1 MNILNWILF
10 ILLNVCLVS
19 GISSFRLI
27 TNIVIWLFLSEE
39 CYFCAFLW
47 LLLVFPL
54 QFVFLPILYEFIN
67 KKSQIF
73 LFLNKL
79 KNLIFCLKILF
90 VSLIADIFSL
100 FVFSKIWEIHML
112 HSLFF
117 CFFGSLFASFFSLAI
132 WLRLRKCIIFSLR
145 KIIKFIGKWLS
156 KRKFA
161 TLKNII
167 ITMHL
172 IFAGEIVAICFSP
185 NTDSYLFLL
194 FSEIMPLLLVE
205 IISILSFVKKQKVK
219 PFQKGVI
226 FIVALLIFIHTQ
238 LATILQF
245 LTILRWDSHF
255 DPNNISHLN
264 NVIVNFLINIMGL
277 QEF

>member
-54 QFVFLPILYEFIN
+54 QFVFLPILYEFLN

-100 FVFSKIWEIHML
+100 FVFSKIREIPML

-132 WLRLRKCIIFSLR
+132 WLKLRKCILFKLR
-145 KIIKFIGKWLS
+145 KEIKSIGKWLG
-156 KRKFA
+156 KRRFV
-161 TLKNII
+161 TLQNII
-167 ITMHL
+167 IALHL
-172 IFAGEIVAICFSP
+172 IFAAEFTIICLSAER
-185 NTDSYLFLL
+185 DGQLFFPSFIASLL
-194 FSEIMPLLLVE
+194 TLAFIEL
-205 IISILSFVKKQKVK
+205 ISVLSFAKKQKAQ
-219 PFQKGVI
+219 PFQRGVI
-226 FIVALLIFIHTQ
+226 FIISLLIFLYTQ
-238 LATILQF
+238 FAMKIILLAEL
-245 LTILRWDSHF
+245 
-255 DPNNISHLN
+255 
-264 NVIVNFLINIMGL
+264 V
-277 QEF
+277 

>member
-10 ILLNVCLVS
+10 ILLNVCLAS
-19 GISSFRLI
+19 GISGFRLI

-90 VSLIADIFSL
+90 VSLVADIFSL
-100 FVFSKIWEIHML
+100 FVFSKIGKIPML
-112 HSLFF
+112 QSLFF
-117 CFFGSLFASFFSLAI
+117 CFLGSLFAGYFSLTI
-132 WLRLRKCIIFSLR
+132 WLKLRKCILFRLR
-145 KIIKFIGKWLS
+145 KIMKFLGKWFD

-161 TLKNII
+161 TLQNII
-167 ITMHL
+167 IALHL
-172 IFAGEIVAICFSP
+172 IFAAEFTII
-185 NTDSYLFLL
+185 YLSAEKDGQL
-194 FSEIMPLLLVE
+194 FFPSFVV
-205 IISILSFVKKQKVK
+205 ILSTFALIELISVLSFAKKQKAQ
-219 PFQKGVI
+219 PFQRGVI
-226 FIVALLIFIHTQ
+226 FINSLLVFTYIQ
-238 LATILQF
+238 LAMKILF
-245 LTILRWDSHF
+245 
-255 DPNNISHLN
+255 
-264 NVIVNFLINIMGL
+264 IVKAM
-277 QEF
+277 

>member
-1 MNILNWILF
+1 MIFLISNIFELAFFWGERYL
-10 ILLNVCLVS
+10 
-19 GISSFRLI
+19 
-27 TNIVIWLFLSEE
+27 
-39 CYFCAFLW
+39 FCAFLW
-47 LLLVFPL
+47 FLFVFPL

-73 LFLNKL
+73 LFLNKQ
-79 KNLIFCLKILF
+79 KNLIFCLK
-90 VSLIADIFSL
+90 SL
-100 FVFSKIWEIHML
+100 FLALVADVFFLIPLFI
-112 HSLFF
+112 SLEVTFEYFLFLLSF
-117 CFFGSLFASFFSLAI
+117 CFCFGTIFAGYFGLAI
-132 WLRLRKCIIFSLR
+132 WLRLRKCILFRLR
-145 KIIKFIGKWLS
+145 KIIKSIGKWLS

>member
-172 IFAGEIVAICFSP
+172 IFAAEFTIICLSAER
-185 NTDSYLFLL
+185 DGQLFFPSFIASLL
-194 FSEIMPLLLVE
+194 TLAFIEL
-205 IISILSFVKKQKVK
+205 ISVLSFAKKQKAQ
-219 PFQKGVI
+219 PFQRGVI
-226 FIVALLIFIHTQ
+226 FIISLLIFLYTQ
-238 LATILQF
+238 FAISILF
-245 LTILRWDSHF
+245 LVD
-255 DPNNISHLN
+255 
-264 NVIVNFLINIMGL
+264 LI
-277 QEF
+277 